1 MVVPPPSGRAGV
13 TYVLRLM
20 TVDDRGAERGADR
33 ARPPE
38 RPPLRPRDSRV
49 LLLSRVETW
58 RSVLVVAAVAGAGK
72 AVATLPKINDAATTE
87 AVACFIVSSKRGT
100 VKAEAFDRHNRTVRQ
115 NLVVVVVMVADL
127 IIMYFLFSSF
137 KLCVVPCCLSVVNDC
152 VFVVIEGRCEQR

>member
-58 RSVLVVAAVAGAGK
+58 RSVLVAAAVAGAGK

-87 AVACFIVSSKRGT
+87 AVACFIVSSNRGT
-100 VKAEAFDRHNRTVRQ
+100 VKAEVLDRHNRTVRQ
-115 NLVVVVVMVADL
+115 NLVVVIVMVAD
-127 IIMYFLFSSF
+127 
-137 KLCVVPCCLSVVNDC
+137 
-152 VFVVIEGRCEQR
+152 

>member
-58 RSVLVVAAVAGAGK
+58 RSVLVAAAVAGAGK

-87 AVACFIVSSKRGT
+87 AVACFIVSSNLLVEANIDDDDDDVVRDGGT
-100 VKAEAFDRHNRTVRQ
+100 IKAEALDRHNRTVRQ
-115 NLVVVVVMVADL
+115 NLVVVVMVA
-127 IIMYFLFSSF
+127 YFNFTTFFSFYYVSF
-137 KLCVVPCCLSVVNDC
+137 IHCVC
-152 VFVVIEGRCEQR
+152 V

>member
-38 RPPLRPRDSRV
+38 RPPLRPRDSSV
-49 LLLSRVETW
+49 LLLSNAETW
-58 RSVLVVAAVAGAGK
+58 RSVLEAVAGAGK

-87 AVACFIVSSKRGT
+87 AVACFIVSSNLLVEANIDDDDDDVVRDGGT
-100 VKAEAFDRHNRTVRQ
+100 IKAEALDRHNRTVRQ
-115 NLVVVVVMVADL
+115 KLVVVVMVA
-127 IIMYFLFSSF
+127 YFNFTFFSF
-137 KLCVVPCCLSVVNDC
+137 KLCV
-152 VFVVIEGRCEQR
+152 FH

>member
-20 TVDDRGAERGADR
+20 TVDDDRGADRGAER

-58 RSVLVVAAVAGAGK
+58 RSVLVAAVAGAGK

-87 AVACFIVSSKRGT
+87 AVACFIVSSNLLVEANIDDDDDDVVRDGGT
-100 VKAEAFDRHNRTVRQ
+100 IKAEALDRHNRTVRQ
-115 NLVVVVVMVADL
+115 NLVVVIVMVAD
-127 IIMYFLFSSF
+127 
-137 KLCVVPCCLSVVNDC
+137 
-152 VFVVIEGRCEQR
+152 